1 MSFMFT
7 KVTKKSVIIFVAASF
22 AAINVLLVSL
32 VIIFGTLT
40 WFYDRPEAQAIAD
53 RNQKNL
59 EQEFREVAPLSQ
71 AVVIQ
76 QGSMHKIRHGVV
88 SSAYQA
94 AESYESIKQYYGHEL
109 KSRGWNFSREGVV
122 LFAGTDYGGKELVYC
137 KNGYAASL
145 QYAGRQEA
153 EFGWTFSFGMTW
165 GLADECK

>member
-1 MSFMFT
+1 MFT
-7 KVTKKSVIIFVAASF
+7 NVNQKILIIFVAAIF
-22 AAINVLLVSL
+22 AAITVVLVSL
-32 VIIFGTLT
+32 IVIFGMLT
-40 WFYDRPEAQAIAD
+40 SFYDAEAQAIAE

-59 EQEFREVAPLSQ
+59 EQEFREVPPLAQ

-88 SSAYQA
+88 STAYKTA
-94 AESYESIKQYYGHEL
+94 NSYDSIKHYYDHEL
-109 KSRGWNFSREGVV
+109 KSRGWYFSKEGGV
-122 LFAGTDYGGKELVYC
+122 LFDGTDYGGKELVYC